1 MVKYLAWIMLA
12 ILVIGIVISFLMLA
26 MNTLNNQSEWLGNI
40 ISAVIAIILIAI
52 SFIAYKVTK

>member
-12 ILVIGIVISFLMLA
+12 ILVIGIVISFLMFA
-26 MNTLNNQSEWLGNI
+26 MNTLNNHSEWLGNI

>member
-1 MVKYLAWIMLA
+1 MLA

-26 MNTLNNQSEWLGNI
+26 MNTLNNHSEWLGNI

>member
-26 MNTLNNQSEWLGNI
+26 MNTLNNHSEWLGNI